1 LLEIHGFEGTTKEY
15 LHEFEERHQI
25 RCEFAC
31 NISKNE
37 INDQQSL
44 VFFRIVQEALSNIAK
59 HSGASLLKIKFNKE
73 ASMLILEIYDNGI
86 GFDINSCG
94 RQDSYGI
101 LGMKERVVLLQG
113 KLDITSEAGKGTRI
127 RVEVPYIINK
137 QLESKIAY

>member
-1 LLEIHGFEGTTKEY
+1 
-15 LHEFEERHQI
+15 
-25 RCEFAC
+25 
-31 NISKNE
+31 
-37 INDQQSL
+37 